1 MEKKHWLAVAFFVI
15 MITIVQI
22 IVSSP
27 AFGATVIFNDENG
40 AREVTHIEMNEEKYV
55 AFALDYKDHKVD
67 LDNFS
72 PKGRTGTWYHFVYD
86 NYDNSVVEIWL
97 TEEEGQ
103 EMLKYLER
111 MFGWQTW

>member
-1 MEKKHWLAVAFFVI
+1 MEKKHWLAVAFFVV
-15 MITIVQI
+15 MIIIVQI

-27 AFGATVIFNDENG
+27 AFGATFVYDDNG
-40 AREVTHIEMNEEKYV
+40 TRKVECIDMCQKDYIELTLAYKEHRIDLVNFRE
-55 AFALDYKDHKVD
+55 
-67 LDNFS
+67 
-72 PKGRTGTWYHFVYD
+72 PRGTWYHFVSKTGSD
-86 NYDNSVVEIWL
+86 IWL